1 MCRGFCVVV
10 GDAAAQSP
18 DAAEAPVVTL
28 LLPPLN
34 LLATM
39 QNSSEEEGN
48 TPTRPRQARVT
59 SQIMSNWAPHLT
71 AAANGKS
78 NRSKMVNHL
87 HQMQRIPAKVDAPAF
102 ILGDAGHAGQ

>member
-1 MCRGFCVVV
+1 MQIVV

-34 LLATM
+34 LLATI

-59 SQIMSNWAPHLT
+59 SQIMSLLCGAVAGEMHLVPKKDHCNT
-71 AAANGKS
+71 GCNPDTRTTNIQGRNTKKGGKY
-78 NRSKMVNHL
+78 K
-87 HQMQRIPAKVDAPAF
+87 
-102 ILGDAGHAGQ
+102 